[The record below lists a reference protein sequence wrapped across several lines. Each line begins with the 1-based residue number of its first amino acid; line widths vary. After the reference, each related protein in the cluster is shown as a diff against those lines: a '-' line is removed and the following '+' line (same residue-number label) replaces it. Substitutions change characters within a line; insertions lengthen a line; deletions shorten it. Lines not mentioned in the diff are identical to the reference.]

1 MDTLLRMEKWLPYV
15 EVYLSFGSLFS
26 SGGKE
31 SDKTH
36 CAGLL

>member
-15 EVYLSFGSLFS
+15 EAYLSFGSLFS

-31 SDKTH
+31 SDKAH